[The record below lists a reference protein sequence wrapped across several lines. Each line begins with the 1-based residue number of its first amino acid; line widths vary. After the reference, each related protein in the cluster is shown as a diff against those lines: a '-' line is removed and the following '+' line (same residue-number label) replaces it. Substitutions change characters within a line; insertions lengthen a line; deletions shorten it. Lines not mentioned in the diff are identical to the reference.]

1 MDLDPKI
8 INDWKFIKYV
18 SAQKM
23 IGVEEDF
30 VKDRLEK
37 VCEAMKDVI
46 KVHEQYMAYGAEK
59 NFTFP
64 LTAFQNTVD
73 ADHINAVVTITQ
85 KDDNNTMQAELVI
98 TPKDSEEPLLDAV
111 VTKEKKDY
119 TYDGHYTYDGLCF
132 GIIMPYLQKI
142 CRDMSTDYTNAMKDY
157 TEKMANL
164 AHLTDD
170 FALEYENWEREN
182 DYNRD

>member
-1 MDLDPKI
+1 MDLDSKI
-8 INDWKFIKYV
+8 INDLKFTKYV
-18 SAQKM
+18 SSQKA
-23 IGVEEDF
+23 IGLEEDF
-30 VKDRLEK
+30 VNNKLEK
-37 VCEAMKDVI
+37 VCEAMINII
-46 KVHEQYMAYGAEK
+46 KVHEEYMVYGAEK

-85 KDDNNTMQAELVI
+85 KDDNNTTQAELVI

-111 VTKEKKDY
+111 VTKEKKDF
-119 TYDGHYTYDGLCF
+119 TYDGLCF

-142 CRDMSTDYTNAMKDY
+142 CRDMSTDYTNTMKDY
-157 TEKMANL
+157 ANKMANL

-170 FALEYENWEREN
+170 LALEYENWEREN

>member
-18 SAQKM
+18 SSQKM
-23 IGVEEDF
+23 IGVEENF

-37 VCEAMKDVI
+37 VCETMKNVI
-46 KVHEQYMAYGAEK
+46 KAHEQYMAYGAEK

-73 ADHINAVVTITQ
+73 ADHINAVITITQ

-98 TPKDSEEPLLDAV
+98 TPKDNEEPLLDAV

-132 GIIMPYLQKI
+132 GIIAPYLQKI

>member
-30 VKDRLEK
+30 VKDRFER
-37 VCEAMKDVI
+37 VCETMKDVI
-46 KVHEQYMAYGAEK
+46 KAHEQYMAYGAEK

-85 KDDNNTMQAELVI
+85 KDDNNTTQAELVI

-111 VTKEKKDY
+111 VTKEKKDF
-119 TYDGHYTYDGLCF
+119 TYDGLCF

-142 CRDMSTDYTNAMKDY
+142 CRDMSTDYTNTMKDY
-157 TEKMANL
+157 ANKMANL

-170 FALEYENWEREN
+170 LALEYENWEREN

>member
-18 SAQKM
+18 ASQKA
-23 IGVEEDF
+23 IGLEKDF
-30 VKDRLEK
+30 VKYKLEK
-37 VCEAMKDVI
+37 VCETMQNVI
-46 KVHEQYMAYGAEK
+46 KMHEEYMAYGAEED
-59 NFTFP
+59 FTFP

-85 KDDNNTMQAELVI
+85 KDDNNTTQAELII
-98 TPKDSEEPLLDAV
+98 TPKNSEEPLLDAV

-119 TYDGHYTYDGLCF
+119 TYDGLCF
-132 GIIMPYLQKI
+132 GIIAPYLQKI
-142 CRDMSTDYTNAMKDY
+142 CRDMSTDYTNTMKDY
-157 TEKMANL
+157 ANKMANL

-170 FALEYENWEREN
+170 LALEYENWEREN

>member
-30 VKDRLEK
+30 VKDRLER
-37 VCEAMKDVI
+37 VCETMKDVI
-46 KVHEQYMAYGAEK
+46 KAHEQYMAYGAEK

-85 KDDNNTMQAELVI
+85 KDDNNTMQAI
-98 TPKDSEEPLLDAV
+98 TIETNWDAIVNLMDDDIREKVHFEMVPCTEEAFLQRYLQLDPDFENV
-111 VTKEKKDY
+111 LQTE
-119 TYDGHYTYDGLCF
+119 F
-132 GIIMPYLQKI
+132 GIEM
-142 CRDMSTDYTNAMKDY
+142 
-157 TEKMANL
+157 E
-164 AHLTDD
+164 
-170 FALEYENWEREN
+170 EENVRL
-182 DYNRD
+182 

>member
-18 SAQKM
+18 SSQKM

-37 VCEAMKDVI
+37 VSETMKNVI
-46 KVHEQYMAYGAEK
+46 KAHEQYMAYGAEK

-73 ADHINAVVTITQ
+73 ADHINAVITITQ

-98 TPKDSEEPLLDAV
+98 TPKDNEEPLLDAV

-132 GIIMPYLQKI
+132 GIIVPYLQKI
-142 CRDMSTDYTNAMKDY
+142 CRDISTDYTNAMKDY